1 MDFSH
6 RNMILKAN
14 NYDLRVIIK
23 EFAELA
29 EVKPEDFI
37 KRDKSQPIADWRH
50 VMIFSMKLYTG
61 LSYPKIGLIINRDHS
76 TIIHAVKMGEKIVK
90 ANPFLYEIIEKVFD
104 KAEWAELD

>member
-6 RNMILKAN
+6 RNMIHKAN
-14 NYDLRVIIK
+14 NHDIRVIIK

-61 LSYPKIGLIINRDHS
+61 LSYPKIGLIMKRDHS

-90 ANPFLYEIIEKVFD
+90 ANTFLYEIIEKVFD
-104 KAEWAELD
+104 KAEWAEVN